1 MERINDVMVTITQ
14 PITSVRGLRTFDAGI
29 SYRQAERQLSVFYA
43 AQVLASQN
51 ICEPLS
57 MDKIASVA
65 RWMTGQG
72 KPSLMLYGSYGLG
85 KTTMLNAVRYVM
97 RLFSKVYVSPIYEA
111 KYLSERGTDDIKRT
125 FGLLIIDELG
135 RESDERKDYGNI
147 TEPLTDLLYYRDKIA
162 APTLIATNC
171 TLDEL
176 KDKYGS
182 FLFDRISA
190 GFNKIY
196 YEGGSYRK

>member
-1 MERINDVMVTITQ
+1 
-14 PITSVRGLRTFDAGI
+14 
-29 SYRQAERQLSVFYA
+29 
-43 AQVLASQN
+43 
-51 ICEPLS
+51 

>member
-1 MERINDVMVTITQ
+1 MVTITQ

-111 KYLSERGTDDIKRT
+111 KYLSERGT
-125 FGLLIIDELG
+125 
-135 RESDERKDYGNI
+135 RKDYGNI